1 LILRGAITGI
11 DGVSLPWANVWV
23 KGTRKGT
30 TANERGEYNLSGM
43 KAGDKLVVTY
53 VGYKEKELTIS
64 GIGMLNIQMEAEA
77 SKMMNEVAVVST
89 GYQSLP
95 KERATGAFS
104 SVSAKDLEKSL
115 CRMLSKD

>member
-1 LILRGAITGI
+1 
-11 DGVSLPWANVWV
+11 
-23 KGTRKGT
+23 
-30 TANERGEYNLSGM
+30 M

-104 SVSAKDLEKSL
+104 SVSAKDLEKIPVPNVIQRLEGLVPGLDVQTYS
-115 CRMLSKD
+115 R